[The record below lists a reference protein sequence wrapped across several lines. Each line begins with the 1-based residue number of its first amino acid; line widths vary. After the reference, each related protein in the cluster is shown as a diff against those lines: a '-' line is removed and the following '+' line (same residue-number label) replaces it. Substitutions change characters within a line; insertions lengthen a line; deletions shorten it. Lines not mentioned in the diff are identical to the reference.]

1 LVAGE
6 VRRLSAKDF
15 DLLTLVIGI
24 GMAANLSLPLVSAEW
39 FFSMLVL
46 MTRRLFG
53 KLDHNVERF
62 GMVHALTLV
71 GMF

>member
-1 LVAGE
+1 MAGE